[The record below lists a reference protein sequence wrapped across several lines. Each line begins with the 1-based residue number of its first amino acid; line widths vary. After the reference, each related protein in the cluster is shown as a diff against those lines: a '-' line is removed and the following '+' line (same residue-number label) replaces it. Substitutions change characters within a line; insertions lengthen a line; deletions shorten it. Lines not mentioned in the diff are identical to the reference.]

1 MRLSTQNILRLSLR
15 LSYRVPLRT
24 ALRSAGVLAL
34 LISAGA
40 AHAHTGHGTSSLM
53 EGLVH
58 PLGADHL
65 LAMVAVGLW
74 SVTALPAGKVWQGPA
89 TFMAALLASAVL
101 GVLGVAV
108 PFLEQ
113 AIALS
118 VVLFGALL
126 LMGRLQMPVSLGLG
140 LVAAAASLH
149 GLAHG
154 AETPASGFGGYAM
167 GFLLTTA
174 VLHVSGVAAG
184 LGIRRYL
191 ARPSTWL
198 LAGAGSLLGGAG
210 LYLAASL

>member
-1 MRLSTQNILRLSLR
+1 MHILTQKTLRI
-15 LSYRVPLRT
+15 
-24 ALRSAGVLAL
+24 AAL
-34 LISAGA
+34 LGLLASAGA
-40 AHAHTGHGTSSLM
+40 AQAHTGHGTSSLL
-53 EGLVH
+53 EGLAH

-65 LAMVAVGLW
+65 LAMLAVGLW
-74 SVTALPAGKVWQGPA
+74 SVTALPASKVWQGPA
-89 TFMAALLASAVL
+89 TFMLALVASAALGMM
-101 GVLGVAV
+101 GVTV

-113 AIALS
+113 LIALS

-126 LMGRLQMPVSLGLG
+126 VAGRLQMPVTIGLG

-154 AETPASGFGGYAM
+154 AETPASGFATYAI

-174 VLHVSGVAAG
+174 MLHATGAAAG

-191 ARPSTWL
+191 ARQSTWL
-198 LAGAGSLLGGAG
+198 LATTGGLIGGAG